1 LAPPEQW
8 WRSNFFYLSPHATA
22 PVGNVESSMNAAKQR
37 RLGLFG
43 ILGGLITV
51 SLLLAGGKSPTTEK
65 TIALVGGRILTQTD
79 AGAVQG
85 TILIRDG
92 KIAAVGADIKIPADA
107 ERIDVTGHL
116 ITPGLIDARS
126 TLWLTAAAARES

>member
-1 LAPPEQW
+1 
-8 WRSNFFYLSPHATA
+8 
-22 PVGNVESSMNAAKQR
+22 MNAAKQR

-92 KIAAVGADIKIPADA
+92 KIAAVGARGEALAPAI
-107 ERIDVTGHL
+107 E
-116 ITPGLIDARS
+116 
-126 TLWLTAAAARES
+126 AALKK